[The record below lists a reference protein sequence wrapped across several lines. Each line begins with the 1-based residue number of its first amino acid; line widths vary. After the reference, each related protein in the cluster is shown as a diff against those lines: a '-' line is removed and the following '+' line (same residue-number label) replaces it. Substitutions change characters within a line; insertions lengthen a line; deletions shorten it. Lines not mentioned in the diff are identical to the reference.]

1 MAGFLLR
8 RLAGF
13 VATLV
18 AASLMVFVAVDVL
31 PGDPARAILGLDAE
45 VEAVAAL
52 GRELG
57 LDRPAPARYAEWAA
71 GLVRGDL
78 GTSWTYRVPVA
89 ELVAPRLAVTVPLAV
104 LAMALS
110 VVMAFVLG
118 PVAALYHTRPGDL
131 AVMALSQLGIAVPS
145 FWLGLLLILWFAV
158 HLGWFPAGGFPGWD
172 AGAGPALRA
181 LLLPAA
187 ALAAVQGA
195 ILARIV
201 RGTVLELSRDDFV
214 RTARAKGLG
223 RGEALRRHVLRNA
236 LVPVTTVMGLQFSYL
251 LAGTIVIEN
260 VFFLP
265 GLGRLVFQAIA
276 NRDLAV
282 VESVVVLLA
291 AMVVVMNFAVDV
303 AYRIIDP
310 RLGEAP

>member
-1 MAGFLLR
+1 MPGFLLR

-13 VATLV
+13 AGTLV
-18 AASLMVFVAVDVL
+18 AASIVVFVAVEVL
-31 PGDPARAILGLDAE
+31 PGDPARAILGIDADAD
-45 VEAVAAL
+45 AVAAL

-57 LDRPAPARYAEWAA
+57 LDRPLPARYVTWAA
-71 GLVRGDL
+71 GLVRGDF

-89 ELVAPRLAVTVPLAV
+89 DLVAPRLGVTVPLAA
-104 LAMALS
+104 LAMALTIVIALS
-110 VVMAFVLG
+110 GL
-118 PVAALYHTRPGDL
+118 VAALYHNRPGDY
-131 AVMALSQLGIAVPS
+131 AVMAASQLGIAVPS

-158 HLGWFPAGGFPGWD
+158 HLGWLPAGGFPGW
-172 AGAGPALRA
+172 GADGGAAFGALV
-181 LLLPAA
+181 LPAV
-187 ALAAVQGA
+187 ALAVVQGA

-201 RGTVLELSRDDFV
+201 RGTVLEISRDDFV

-223 RGEALRRHVLRNA
+223 RRATLLRHVLRNA

-276 NRDLAV
+276 SRDLAV
-282 VESVVVLLA
+282 VESVVMLLA
-291 AMVVVMNFAVDV
+291 AMVVAVNFAVDV
-303 AYRIIDP
+303 AYRIVDP